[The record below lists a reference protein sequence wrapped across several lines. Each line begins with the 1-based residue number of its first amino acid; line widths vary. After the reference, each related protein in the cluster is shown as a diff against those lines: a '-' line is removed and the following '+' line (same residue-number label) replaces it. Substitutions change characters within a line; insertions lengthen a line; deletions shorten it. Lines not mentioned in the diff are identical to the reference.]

1 MYIFRAPRGRW
12 IFWVDSCQ
20 LGVVSTEDYSLTYR
34 TLQPVCALLHMCV
47 CVFPFFT
54 APPSFSPLVSSVVLF
69 LFHSLFLSLFLSF
82 PLFLFPRIK
91 PPRRRVP
98 PRQNRVIFLQTPGI
112 SGFSALAISITMVPR
127 WLPSM
132 IEFPST
138 FRNRSY
144 VARIFALVD

>member
-54 APPSFSPLVSSVVLF
+54 APPVFSSSFFLRCSLSLSLPFSLSLSLVSPFSFSPHKASAPSCSAAAESSNF
-69 LFHSLFLSLFLSF
+69 LTNAGNF
-82 PLFLFPRIK
+82 RIFRSRYLHHDGS
-91 PPRRRVP
+91 PMVALDDRVP
-98 PRQNRVIFLQTPGI
+98 
-112 SGFSALAISITMVPR
+112 
-127 WLPSM
+127 
-132 IEFPST
+132 
-138 FRNRSY
+138 
-144 VARIFALVD
+144 VDGS

>member
-54 APPSFSPLVSSVVLF
+54 APPSFPPLFSTVVLF
-69 LFHSLFLSLFLSF
+69 LFHSLSLVSPFSFSPHKASAPSCSAAAESSNFLTNAGNF
-82 PLFLFPRIK
+82 RIFRSRYLHHDGS
-91 PPRRRVP
+91 PMVALDDRVP
-98 PRQNRVIFLQTPGI
+98 
-112 SGFSALAISITMVPR
+112 
-127 WLPSM
+127 
-132 IEFPST
+132 
-138 FRNRSY
+138 
-144 VARIFALVD
+144 VDGS